1 MNLASFV
8 TTWMEPEA
16 EKLMKETMA
25 KNIVDMNIYPQT
37 MEIHDRCVSMIANLF
52 HATEKAPGTM
62 CVGSSEALMLGS
74 LALKKKW
81 QAWRKQNG
89 KLTRPDPLT

>member
-16 EKLMKETMA
+16 EKLMKETMS

-37 MEIHDRCVSMIANLF
+37 MEIHDRCISMITNLF
-52 HATEKAPGTM
+52 HAEEKAPGTM
-62 CVGSSEALMLGS
+62 CVGSSEALMLGA

-81 QAWRKQNG
+81 QAWRRKNG
-89 KLTRPDPLT
+89 MFKDQLN